1 MIASNLLCAYAPM
14 PRGVHK
20 IVWVGLVK
28 LHMRANTAWDHQ
40 LRACVSR
47 MQTVMAASLSSLL
60 LCLLLAGGV
69 LAQPGPPVTDPPPQI
84 RDGCAG
90 PADDG
95 QVICYTSTGCRG
107 GRSDDPVS
115 SAAEC
120 CSGRGL
126 SYCDENGCADCF
138 SEWFVW
144 LACCTR
150 ITSQCLFAA
159 ARCFRGVLDEIFAVP
174 W

>member
-1 MIASNLLCAYAPM
+1 MQ
-14 PRGVHK
+14 
-20 IVWVGLVK
+20 WVGLVK
-28 LHMRANTAWDHQ
+28 LHMRMSTAWD
-40 LRACVSR
+40 RCVRES
-47 MQTVMAASLSSLL
+47 MQMVMAASVNSLL
-60 LCLLLAGGV
+60 LCLLLVGGV
-69 LAQPGPPVTDPPPQI
+69 LAQTGPPILITDPPPQI
-84 RDGCAG
+84 RDDCTG
-90 PADDG
+90 PTDDG

-138 SEWFVW
+138 SECVCV
-144 LACCTR
+144 ASMSHTYN
-150 ITSQCLFAA
+150 SQCLFAA